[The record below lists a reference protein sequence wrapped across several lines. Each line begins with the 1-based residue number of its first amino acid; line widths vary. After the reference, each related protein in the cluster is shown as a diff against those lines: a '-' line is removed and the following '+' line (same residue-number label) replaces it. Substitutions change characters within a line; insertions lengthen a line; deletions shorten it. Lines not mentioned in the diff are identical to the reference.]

1 MKIVQMVRRAVQAA
15 RLVDGLCKV
24 APEAGEALESGARL
38 MREAVRSA
46 PDGLT
51 TGERAALAEAARRFG
66 EELAQ
71 AVEAAP
77 LSGPRTQ

>member
-38 MREAVRSA
+38 MRRPS
-46 PDGLT
+46 GRRR
-51 TGERAALAEAARRFG
+51 TG
-66 EELAQ
+66 
-71 AVEAAP
+71 
-77 LSGPRTQ
+77 